1 MENNAKKG
9 ELFVLQEPAWMVEAA
24 LKTRCKTFLFDIWQ
38 NSEMNRLLDTA
49 LYYCGVRECALEL
62 IKPCLNP
69 VTSLIQ

>member
-1 MENNAKKG
+1 
-9 ELFVLQEPAWMVEAA
+9 MVEAA